1 MCLNLFH
8 IKGERELM
16 NYLRLII
23 DCDKHPIGFNCAI
36 DADLVLPTV
45 LTEAGLPASGYR
57 GSLTQ
62 WHAES
67 IMRRLLRHLDGQ
79 PVTATITDH
88 IRRKTQV
95 YTF

>member
-1 MCLNLFH
+1 
-8 IKGERELM
+8 M

-23 DCDKHPIGFNCAI
+23 DREKHSTGFNCVI
-36 DADLVLPTV
+36 DADLILPAV
-45 LTEAGLPASGYR
+45 LTEAGLPTSGYR
-57 GSLTQ
+57 DGLTK

-67 IMRRLLRHLDGQ
+67 IMRALLQLLDGQ

-88 IRRKTQV
+88 MRRKTQV